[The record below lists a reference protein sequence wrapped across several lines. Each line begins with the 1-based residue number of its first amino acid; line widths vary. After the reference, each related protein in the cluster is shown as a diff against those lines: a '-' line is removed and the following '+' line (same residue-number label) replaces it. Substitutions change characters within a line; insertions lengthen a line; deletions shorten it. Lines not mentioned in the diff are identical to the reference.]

1 MATTR
6 REFVKRIGLGAA
18 TGLALSHSLS
28 RQGAQAQTLADAER
42 GVFDNGI
49 MQLNQNESA
58 RGPGPKTLEAIQAH
72 ATKRVGRGYA
82 PDHVNELR
90 SSIAERFGLDSTN
103 VLLGTGSTPILEG
116 SVHAFCSAQKSLV
129 TAVPSYSTSEQTAR
143 RMGVKVHAVPLD
155 AGLYVDLPALAK
167 LAPGAGLVYV
177 CNPNNPSGTVHG
189 PEVIEAFVLE
199 VMRASPDTII
209 HIDEAYINYTDPG
222 AMETALPLV
231 KEFKNVFITRSFSKA
246 HGLAGMRIGF
256 ALGHADTLAK
266 INASWG
272 MGDVNMLGALAALT
286 ALNDDD
292 HIEWERQENYAI
304 KTFVMQAFKDMGY
317 EVPYTQ
323 TNHLFVN
330 LGMPASKFREACLA
344 HDILVGRDFPPLENT
359 HCRISLGSREEMQR
373 AVAVFREVLAQS

>member
-90 SSIAERFGLDSTN
+90 DSIASRFGLESNN

-116 SVHAFCSAQKSLV
+116 SVHAFCSARKSLV

-155 AGLYVDLPALAK
+155 AGLYVDLPAL
-167 LAPGAGLVYV
+167 
-177 CNPNNPSGTVHG
+177 
-189 PEVIEAFVLE
+189 
-199 VMRASPDTII
+199 
-209 HIDEAYINYTDPG
+209 
-222 AMETALPLV
+222 
-231 KEFKNVFITRSFSKA
+231 
-246 HGLAGMRIGF
+246 
-256 ALGHADTLAK
+256 
-266 INASWG
+266 
-272 MGDVNMLGALAALT
+272 
-286 ALNDDD
+286 
-292 HIEWERQENYAI
+292 
-304 KTFVMQAFKDMGY
+304 
-317 EVPYTQ
+317 
-323 TNHLFVN
+323 
-330 LGMPASKFREACLA
+330 
-344 HDILVGRDFPPLENT
+344 
-359 HCRISLGSREEMQR
+359 
-373 AVAVFREVLAQS
+373 

>member
-28 RQGAQAQTLADAER
+28 RQDAQAQTLADAER

-90 SSIAERFGLDSTN
+90 DSIASRFGLESDN

-116 SVHAFCSAQKSLV
+116 SVHAFCSARKSLV

-189 PEVIEAFVLE
+189 PEVIEAFVRE

-266 INASWG
+266 INSSWG

-304 KTFVMQAFKDMGY
+304 KTFVMQAFKDLGY

-330 LGMPASKFREACLA
+330 LGMPASKFREECLA

-359 HCRISLGSREEMQR
+359 HCRISLGSREEMQQ

>member
-18 TGLALSHSLS
+18 TGLALSHALS
-28 RQGAQAQTLADAER
+28 RQGAQAQTLVDAER

-90 SSIAERFGLDSTN
+90 DSIASRFGLESDN

-189 PEVIEAFVLE
+189 PEVIDDFVRG

-209 HIDEAYINYTDPG
+209 HLDEAYIDYTDPG

-246 HGLAGMRIGF
+246 HGLAGMRIGY
-256 ALGHADTLAK
+256 ALGHAETLAK
-266 INASWG
+266 ISSSWG

-286 ALNDDD
+286 TLNDNE
-292 HIEWERQENYAI
+292 HIEWERQENFAI
-304 KTFVMQAFKDMGY
+304 KTFVIKAFKEMGY
-317 EVPYTQ
+317 EVPYSH

-330 LGMPASKFREACLA
+330 LGMPASKFRDACLA
-344 HDILVGRDFPPLENT
+344 HNILVGRDFPPLEKT
-359 HCRISLGSREEMQR
+359 HCRISLGSREEMEQ
-373 AVAVFREVLAQS
+373 AVAVFRRILA

>member
-18 TGLALSHSLS
+18 TGLALSHALS

-90 SSIAERFGLDSTN
+90 DSIASRFGLESDN

-116 SVHAFCSAQKSLV
+116 SIHAFCSAQKSLV

-189 PEVIEAFVLE
+189 PEVIDAFVRKIL
-199 VMRASPDTII
+199 RASPDTIV

-246 HGLAGMRIGF
+246 HGLAGLRIGF

-266 INASWG
+266 INSAWG

-330 LGMPASKFREACLA
+330 LGMPASKFREACLEQN
-344 HDILVGRDFPPLENT
+344 ILVGRDFPPLENT
-359 HCRISLGSREEMQR
+359 HCRISLGSREEMEQ
-373 AVAVFREVLAQS
+373 AVAVFRRILA

>member
-1 MATTR
+1 MASTR

-18 TGLALSHSLS
+18 TGLALSHALS

-90 SSIAERFGLDSTN
+90 DSIASRFGLESDN

-189 PEVIEAFVLE
+189 PEVIDAFVRKVL
-199 VMRASPDTII
+199 RASPDTIV

-246 HGLAGMRIGF
+246 HGLAGLRIGF

-266 INASWG
+266 INSAWG

-330 LGMPASKFREACLA
+330 LGMPASKFRDACLA
-344 HDILVGRDFPPLENT
+344 HNILVGRDFPPLEKT
-359 HCRISLGSREEMQR
+359 HCRISLGSREEMEQ
-373 AVAVFREVLAQS
+373 AVAVFRRILA

>member
-6 REFVKRIGLGAA
+6 REFVRRIGLGAA
-18 TGLALSHSLS
+18 TGLALSHSFS
-28 RQGAQAQTLADAER
+28 RQGAQAQSLAQAKS
-42 GVFDNGI
+42 GVFDNGV

-58 RGPGPKTLEAIQAH
+58 RGPGPNTLDAIRKH
-72 ATKRVGRGYA
+72 TTKRVGRGYA
-82 PDHVNELR
+82 PDYVNELR
-90 SSIAERFGLDSTN
+90 NSIAGRFGLESTN

-143 RMGVKVHAVPLD
+143 RMGVKVNAVPLD
-155 AGLYVDLPALAK
+155 AGLYIDLPALAK

-177 CNPNNPSGTVHG
+177 CNPNNPSGTVQG
-189 PEVIEAFVLE
+189 PEVIDAFVRE
-199 VMRASPDTII
+199 VLRASPNTII

-246 HGLAGMRIGF
+246 HGLAGMRIGY

-266 INASWG
+266 INSAWG

-292 HIEWERQENYAI
+292 HIEWERQENYTI
-304 KTFVMQAFKDMGY
+304 KTFVMQAFKDLGY
-317 EVPYTQ
+317 EVPYTH

-330 LGMPASKFREACLA
+330 LGMPASKFRDACLE
-344 HDILVGRDFPPLENT
+344 HDVLVGRDFPPLENT

>member
-18 TGLALSHSLS
+18 TGLALSHALS

-90 SSIAERFGLDSTN
+90 DSIASRFGLESNN

-189 PEVIEAFVLE
+189 PEVIDAFVRE
-199 VMRASPDTII
+199 VLRASPDTIV

-266 INASWG
+266 INSAWG

-330 LGMPASKFREACLA
+330 LGMPASKFREACLEQN
-344 HDILVGRDFPPLENT
+344 ILVGRDFPPLENT

-373 AVAVFREVLAQS
+373 AVAVFRRVLAQN

>member
-18 TGLALSHSLS
+18 TGLALGHALS
-28 RQGAQAQTLADAER
+28 QQSAQAQTLAHIAS
-42 GVFDNGI
+42 GNFDNGI

-58 RGPGPKTLEAIQAH
+58 RGPGPKTLEAIRKH
-72 ATKRVGRGYA
+72 TSKRVGRGYA

-90 SSIAERFGLDSTN
+90 ASIASKFGLEETN

-116 SVHAFCSAQKSLV
+116 SVHAFCSDKRPLV

-143 RMGVKVHAVPLD
+143 KMGIQVHAVPLD
-155 AGLYVDLPALAK
+155 DALYVDLPALAK

-189 PEVIEAFVLE
+189 PEVIDAFVRG
-199 VMRASPDTII
+199 VMRASPDTIV
-209 HIDEAYINYTDPG
+209 HIDEAYIDYTDPG

-231 KEFKNVFITRSFSKA
+231 NEFKNVFITRSFSKA

-266 INASWG
+266 ISSSWG

-286 ALNDDD
+286 AFNDDE
-292 HIEWERQENYAI
+292 HLAWERQENYAI

-317 EVPYTQ
+317 EVPYTH

-330 LGMPASKFREACLA
+330 LGMPASKFRDACLA
-344 HDILVGRDFPPLENT
+344 HNILVGRDFPPLEKT
-359 HCRISLGSREEMQR
+359 HCRISLGSREEMEQ
-373 AVAVFREVLAQS
+373 AVEVFRKVLMAS

>member
-90 SSIAERFGLDSTN
+90 DSIASRFGLESN
-103 VLLGTGSTPILEG
+103 NILLGTGSTPILEG

-189 PEVIEAFVLE
+189 PEVIYAFVRE
-199 VMRASPDTII
+199 VLRASPDTIV

-246 HGLAGMRIGF
+246 HGLAGLRIGF

-266 INASWG
+266 INSAWG

-292 HIEWERQENYAI
+292 HIEW
-304 KTFVMQAFKDMGY
+304 
-317 EVPYTQ
+317 
-323 TNHLFVN
+323 
-330 LGMPASKFREACLA
+330 
-344 HDILVGRDFPPLENT
+344 
-359 HCRISLGSREEMQR
+359 
-373 AVAVFREVLAQS
+373 